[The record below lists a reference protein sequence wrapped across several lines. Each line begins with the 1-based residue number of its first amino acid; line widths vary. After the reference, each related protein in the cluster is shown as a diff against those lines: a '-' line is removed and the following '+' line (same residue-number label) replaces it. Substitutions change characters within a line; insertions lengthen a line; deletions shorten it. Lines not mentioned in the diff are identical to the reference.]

1 MGIDT
6 RFDIINGRFY
16 LFVPS
21 TQLSKL
27 EDEQK
32 GNGTRPKQFTT
43 SIIHLLLFYYFMP
56 NSFKIKGTV
65 YVFHANAR
73 G

>member
-16 LFVPS
+16 LFVPG
-21 TQLSKL
+21 TQLSKR

-32 GNGTRPKQFTT
+32 GNGT
-43 SIIHLLLFYYFMP
+43 SIVLYQK
-56 NSFKIKGTV
+56 SK
-65 YVFHANAR
+65 R
-73 G
+73 